1 MFGWLL
7 NLLGLVGDPPR
18 DQRLESLDKR
28 SRKAVKKVAEQLNDE
43 DLRRLAGMSV
53 VVSHYS
59 GRRHERQR
67 Q

>member
-1 MFGWLL
+1 MFDWLL
-7 NLLGLVGDPPR
+7 HLLGLVGDPPH
-18 DQRLESLDKR
+18 DEGLESLDKR
-28 SRKAVKKVAEQLNDE
+28 SRTAVKKVAEQLNDE